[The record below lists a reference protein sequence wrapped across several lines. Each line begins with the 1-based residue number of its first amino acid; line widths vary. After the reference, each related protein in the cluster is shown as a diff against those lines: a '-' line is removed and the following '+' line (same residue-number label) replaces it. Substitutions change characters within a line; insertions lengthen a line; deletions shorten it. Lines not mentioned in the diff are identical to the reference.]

1 MKRTILA
8 LALLMALV
16 LPGMAKAEGTG
27 MYLAPKF
34 LMTIQETGTIERSGM
49 GGVDEYSQF
58 TLGGALAA
66 GYDFWPQYLVP
77 LRVELEYALRGNSEK
92 SWGSNWGSCLLYTSQ
107 LQEHR
112 GQHLHAELRVQV
124 LVPFPGRSSG
134 AVRGAAP
141 FFVSAAQ
148 TI

>member
-8 LALLMALV
+8 LALLVALV

-34 LMTIQETGTIERSGM
+34 LMTIQESGTIERSGM

-77 LRVELEYALRGNSEK
+77 VRVELEYALRGNSEK
-92 SWGSNWGSCLLYTSQ
+92 SWGSNWGSVDCTWNSSTLFANLYYDFRNDSAFVF
-107 LQEHR
+107 
-112 GQHLHAELRVQV
+112 GQCGGQ
-124 LVPFPGRSSG
+124 
-134 AVRGAAP
+134 
-141 FFVSAAQ
+141 
-148 TI
+148 

>member
-8 LALLMALV
+8 LALLVALV

-66 GYDFWPQYLVP
+66 GYDFWPPV
-77 LRVELEYALRGNSEK
+77 
-92 SWGSNWGSCLLYTSQ
+92 
-107 LQEHR
+107 
-112 GQHLHAELRVQV
+112 
-124 LVPFPGRSSG
+124 SG
-134 AVRGAAP
+134 APACGTGIRPARQQRKELGQQLGQRGLHLEQLHPVRQP
-141 FFVSAAQ
+141 VL
-148 TI
+148 